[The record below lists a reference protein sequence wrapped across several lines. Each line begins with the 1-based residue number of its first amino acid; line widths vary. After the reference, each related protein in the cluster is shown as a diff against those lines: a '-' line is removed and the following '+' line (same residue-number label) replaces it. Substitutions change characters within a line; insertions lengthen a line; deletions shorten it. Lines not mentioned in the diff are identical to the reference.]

1 MSSSRT
7 PGDGR
12 PGTLTPPSVP
22 GFAPATER
30 PAAPSA
36 PGAPAPPGPAAP
48 PSGRGGAKRKKP
60 VGFTTRGAWQARI
73 SSHEAFDHDSIAHLG
88 YDWGRVGNP
97 QVAPVRPLKVYLP
110 ESLEEVVK
118 CVRDANALGEKLIVR
133 SKGHSSNGLVLAD
146 RGSVLLIERLD
157 RILEIDEEAM
167 TATVQSGVVSAEL
180 DDVLAERGLGLAII
194 GDHNHITTGGF
205 VSVGGISPASHRFG
219 MFVDTVTRLQYVDWE
234 GNAGWCSATEN
245 PGMFNRL
252 RAGLGRHGVIVAL
265 TVQLIRI
272 AKYTTI
278 LKNEQTH
285 YRTVDAFIAGS
296 RRYINEPGD
305 AQYERGVFVE
315 FVKGNG
321 QPLAI
326 GQFSAYKP
334 VRQTAYARVRNALAY
349 TYLHGIGYVAGKLP
363 ARLDRWLK
371 YVGITGVLWSPT
383 YASIKNI
390 EFFTD
395 KILDSTVGD
404 PTRMFIVLAPLAQY
418 EVLFR
423 ESFALMREF
432 RARYQCMSFISVYV
446 KSITSPYLAQ
456 GQGDARFC
464 ELMYYCGINPT
475 GMSEA
480 VLEELAARFDDL
492 TIQHGGFRYMHSRT
506 ARDPE
511 RWAKVDPNTFYAQAA
526 AADGTGARQLLPE
539 PLEPPRPR

>member
-1 MSSSRT
+1 MSTPSST
-7 PGDGR
+7 GDGR
-12 PGTLTPPSVP
+12 SGTLTPPTVP
-22 GFAPATER
+22 ALNPTTQM
-30 PAAPSA
+30 PV
-36 PGAPAPPGPAAP
+36 AP
-48 PSGRGGAKRKKP
+48 PSVPRPSRAGSGGGGGGGAPHKK
-60 VGFTTRGAWQARI
+60 VGFTTRGTWQSRI
-73 SSHEAFDHDSIAHLG
+73 SSHEAFNHDSIDHLG

-97 QVAPVRPLKVYLP
+97 HVAPVRPLKVYLP

-118 CVRDANALGEKLIVR
+118 VIQDANALGEKIVVR
-133 SKGHSSNGLVLAD
+133 SKGHSSNGLVLSD
-146 RGSVLLIERLD
+146 RGSVLLIERLN
-157 RILEIDEEAM
+157 RILEIDEQGM

-180 DDVLAERGLGLAII
+180 DDVLADRGLGLAII

-234 GNAGWCSATEN
+234 GNSGWCSATEN
-245 PGMFNRL
+245 PTMFNRL

-265 TVQLIRI
+265 TVKLIRI
-272 AKYTTI
+272 EKYTTI

-296 RRYINEPGD
+296 RRYINDPGD

-315 FVKGNG
+315 FLKSNG

-334 VRQTAYARVRNALAY
+334 VKQTAYARFRNALAY
-349 TYLHGIGYVAGKLP
+349 NYLHGIGYVAGKLP
-363 ARLDRWLK
+363 ARLDKVLK
-371 YVGITGVLWSPT
+371 YIGITGVLWSPT

-404 PTRMFIVLAPLAQY
+404 PTRMFIVLAPLARY
-418 EVLFR
+418 DELFR
-423 ESFALMREF
+423 ESFELMREF
-432 RARYQCMSFISVYV
+432 RARYGCMSFISVYV

-456 GQGDARFC
+456 GRADEKFC

-480 VLEELAARFDDL
+480 VLEELAARFDDV
-492 TIQHGGFRYMHSRT
+492 TIKHGGFRYMHSRT
-506 ARDPE
+506 ARDPA
-511 RWAKVDPNTFYAQAA
+511 RWAKVDPNTFYAES
-526 AADGTGARQLLPE
+526 GSTNGVGRRVLLPE
-539 PLEPPRPR
+539 PLESTTQR

>member
-1 MSSSRT
+1 
-7 PGDGR
+7 
-12 PGTLTPPSVP
+12 
-22 GFAPATER
+22 
-30 PAAPSA
+30 
-36 PGAPAPPGPAAP
+36 
-48 PSGRGGAKRKKP
+48 
-60 VGFTTRGAWQARI
+60 VGFTTRGAWQSRI
-73 SSHEAFDHDSIAHLG
+73 SSHEAFNHDSIDHLG

-110 ESLEEVVK
+110 ESVEEVQK
-118 CVRDANALGEKLIVR
+118 CIRDANALGEKIVVR

-146 RGSVLLIERLD
+146 RGSILLIERLN
-157 RILEIDEEAM
+157 RVLEIDEAAM

-180 DDVLAERGLGLAII
+180 DDVLADRGLGLPII

-219 MFVDTVTRLQYVDWE
+219 MFVDNVVRLQYVDWD

-245 PGMFNRL
+245 PGMFNKL
-252 RAGLGRHGVIVAL
+252 RAGLGRHGVITAL
-265 TVQLIRI
+265 TVKLIRI
-272 AKYTTI
+272 DKYGTI

-285 YRTVDAFIAGS
+285 YRTVESFIAGS
-296 RRYINEPGD
+296 SQYIYDPGD
-305 AQYERGVFVE
+305 AQYERGVYVE
-315 FVKGNG
+315 FVKSNG
-321 QPLAI
+321 QPLGI

-334 VRQTAYARVRNALAY
+334 IRQTGYARLRNAAAY
-349 TYLHGIGYVAGKLP
+349 NYLHGIGYMAGKLP
-363 ARLDRWLK
+363 ARLDKALK

-383 YASIKNI
+383 YANIKNI

-404 PTRMFIVLAPLAQY
+404 PTRMFIVLAPLARY
-418 EVLFR
+418 AELFR
-423 ESFALMREF
+423 ESFELMREF

-456 GQGDARFC
+456 GGADERFC

-480 VLEELAARFDDL
+480 VLEELAGRFDDL
-492 TIQHGGFRYMHSRT
+492 TIKHGGFRYMHSRT

-511 RWAKVDPNTFYAQAA
+511 RWAQVDPNTFYVRQAA
-526 AADGTGARQLLPE
+526 AAPGSASPVLLPQ
-539 PLEPPRPR
+539 PLETVSGPSPRPAQEAAPLA